1 MYVCVCKAV
10 SEQELRR
17 AVAQGAHTFEALQAR
32 TGCSTCCGCC
42 EPDVRELLADE
53 LAAERAAARALP
65 VAA

>member
-10 SEQELRR
+10 SDQDIRR
-17 AVAQGAHTFEALQAR
+17 AVAKGACTFEALQAR

-42 EPDVRELLADE
+42 EHEVRELLADE
-53 LAAERAAARALP
+53 LGAGRIAAALP